1 MKFAFKWSA
10 AGLVAVAALVAGV
23 LVSQRGSAVQVTPLL
38 KSGIVQSVVATGRIN
53 APARMD
59 IGAEV
64 TATVLEVRVRE
75 GDRVKTGDLLLRLSD
90 GEARAALEQARAALT
105 EARNRAAQ
113 QTTVMAPVATQAV
126 VQAKAAFDAAVRDH
140 QRTTELVAQ
149 GFFPQQKLDEALRT
163 LDTTRSAL
171 ESARVQSLANQ
182 ARGVEATLAAS
193 RVAQA
198 EAALDV
204 AQARLARLRISSPAD
219 ALVLARN
226 VEPGSMAQPGRTLLA
241 LAALGGIRIDAAV
254 DEKHLRLLT
263 LGLAARAVA
272 DAFPGQP
279 FDARLNYISPAV
291 DPLRGTVDVR
301 LQVLQP
307 PAFLRPDM
315 TVSVELLAGSK
326 NDALVLPSGSVRDAD
341 LVAPWVL
348 ALRDGRATRVP
359 VRLGLRGVGAVE
371 IVEGLQEGELA
382 IPQTEKAIAG
392 DRVRR
397 GPSLGREKGME
408 VPSFISR

>member
-1 MKFAFKWSA
+1 
-10 AGLVAVAALVAGV
+10 
-23 LVSQRGSAVQVTPLL
+23 
-38 KSGIVQSVVATGRIN
+38 
-53 APARMD
+53 
-59 IGAEV
+59 
-64 TATVLEVRVRE
+64 
-75 GDRVKTGDLLLRLSD
+75 
-90 GEARAALEQARAALT
+90 
-105 EARNRAAQ
+105 
-113 QTTVMAPVATQAV
+113 
-126 VQAKAAFDAAVRDH
+126 
-140 QRTTELVAQ
+140 
-149 GFFPQQKLDEALRT
+149 
-163 LDTTRSAL
+163 
-171 ESARVQSLANQ
+171 
-182 ARGVEATLAAS
+182 
-193 RVAQA
+193 
-198 EAALDV
+198 
-204 AQARLARLRISSPAD
+204 
-219 ALVLARN
+219 
-226 VEPGSMAQPGRTLLA
+226 MAQPGRTLLA
-241 LAALGGIRIDAAV
+241 LAALGGTRIDAAV

-263 LGLAARAVA
+263 PGLAARAVA

-279 FDARLNYISPAV
+279 FDAQLNYISPAV

-326 NDALVLPSGSVRDAD
+326 KDALVLPSGSVRDAD
-341 LVAPWVL
+341 LAAPWVL